1 MGYNRS
7 GTRRTARQKRAK
19 KYFARVLAKHEAATQ
34 APGASAGAVPQPAK
48 APAQKS

>member
-19 KYFARVLAKHEAATQ
+19 KYFARVLAKQEAAAKQ
-34 APGASAGAVPQPAK
+34 QPASAPAPGSKQ
-48 APAQKS
+48 S